1 MNVNILKEKNLVK
14 IHYPKHIILYNELDV
29 ILEYVTIKKV
39 NIIIK
44 RLVQTE
50 TPFKE
55 CRVLPIEKKYKMT
68 KTKCE
73 VYSRVVGYI
82 RPVTQWNDG
91 KQEEFKDR
99 KNFKIKNDRKK

>member
-1 MNVNILKEKNLVK
+1 
-14 IHYPKHIILYNELDV
+14 
-29 ILEYVTIKKV
+29 
-39 NIIIK
+39 
-44 RLVQTE
+44 
-50 TPFKE
+50 
-55 CRVLPIEKKYKMT
+55 MT

-99 KNFKIKNDRKK
+99 KNFKIKNEKPK